1 MNVAGVNFQLINY
14 EQSRVESTYC
24 IVVLLRVNDLFAIQE
39 ICRDDVVDSTDQL
52 VEGVDVCRDEYR
64 RMRYVFVGLL
74 LQEFWFKQK
83 LSTSVVNQS
92 AKDISELIG
101 FLR

>member
-1 MNVAGVNFQLINY
+1 M
-14 EQSRVESTYC
+14 
-24 IVVLLRVNDLFAIQE
+24 LLRVNDFFAIQE
-39 ICRDDVVDSTDQL
+39 MCRDDVADGTNQL
-52 VEGVDVCRDEYR
+52 VEGVDVCRDKYR
-64 RMRYVFVGLL
+64 WMRYIFVGLL
-74 LQEFWFKQK
+74 FQEFWFKQK

>member
-1 MNVAGVNFQLINY
+1 MNDF
-14 EQSRVESTYC
+14 
-24 IVVLLRVNDLFAIQE
+24 FAIQE
-39 ICRDDVVDSTDQL
+39 MCRDDVADGTNQL
-52 VEGVDVCRDEYR
+52 VEGVDVCRDKYR
-64 RMRYVFVGLL
+64 WMRYVFVRLL
-74 LQEFWFKQK
+74 FQEFWFKQK

>member
-1 MNVAGVNFQLINY
+1 M
-14 EQSRVESTYC
+14 
-24 IVVLLRVNDLFAIQE
+24 
-39 ICRDDVVDSTDQL
+39 
-52 VEGVDVCRDEYR
+52 CRDEYR
-64 RMRYVFVGLL
+64 WMRYIFVRLL

-92 AKDISELIG
+92 AEDISELIG